1 MGERTDGIARLL
13 QRARAWRDADSDP
26 ATRAELDERIRRVE
40 GGSGAQAEAAA
51 DGGDVTQAGQAIKAE
66 SASEAEAVLRSCF
79 DPPLSFGTAGL
90 RGLAGPG
97 PAHMNALLIQ
107 RVTAVIADVLIA
119 EVPDAVRRGVVIGY
133 DARHGSQALAEAAAR
148 TVAGAGIGVHTF
160 DGYSP
165 TPLAAFATLELEAA
179 AGLVLTASHNPP
191 EYLGYKVYWSNA
203 AQLVSPLDERIARA
217 LAALPLDARLP
228 TTTPEQPGDAPYW
241 QVHGDALRR
250 RYLEAIARPRRT
262 IPQPQKAIPRPQ
274 KTIPRSGEGAATA
287 TDPSGSETS
296 AEPVA
301 SSGSA
306 ASAGPAT
313 LRIAYSAMHGV
324 GGELLKTALAN
335 QGDIEL
341 HEVADQAAPDG
352 DFPTVNFPNPE
363 EPGALDR
370 LTRMAAMVEA
380 DLALATDPDADRLA
394 VAIPDAAGDWQVL
407 MGDQIGALMADYLLA
422 CRAADAERGGAS
434 PAAGAMPAGFVVNTV
449 VSSRLLGRIAEHYGV
464 GFEQT
469 LTGFKWIWHRALQ
482 REAAGE
488 QLIFAYEDAI
498 GFCPTRQVRDKD
510 GIAAGVVMAE
520 LARDTLASGRSLH
533 QRLMGL
539 YARFGVAVN
548 RQVSL
553 KLEGADAHERM
564 TRQLAGLRACPP
576 ASLDGLP
583 VRRVFDYAGAESF
596 QPGEAVPAD
605 AEGPQANRI
614 PSGSRRERLD
624 AEPIALPN
632 TDLIQLAFDECLV
645 SIRPSGTE
653 PKLKVYLEYL
663 GDPGQIGAPDQA
675 DEPGQGDESDQTH
688 EAARSG
694 EPAQIGGV
702 DMAGEA
708 KEHAVSEQIR
718 AADRRLQS
726 LAAAVESLL
735 TGD

>member
-13 QRARAWRDADSDP
+13 QRARAWRDADGDP

-40 GGSGAQAEAAA
+40 GGSGAEATEATEAEAA
-51 DGGDVTQAGQAIKAE
+51 
-66 SASEAEAVLRSCF
+66 LRGCF
-79 DPPLSFGTAGL
+79 EPPLSFGTAGL

-228 TTTPEQPGDAPYW
+228 TATPEQPGDAPYW

-250 RYLEAIARPRRT
+250 RYLEAIARPRR
-262 IPQPQKAIPRPQ
+262 A
-274 KTIPRSGEGAATA
+274 
-287 TDPSGSETS
+287 S
-296 AEPVA
+296 A
-301 SSGSA
+301 GSA
-306 ASAGPAT
+306 ASAGPAP

-370 LTRMAAMVEA
+370 LTRLAATVEA

-422 CRAADAERGGAS
+422 SRAADAERGDAS
-434 PAAGAMPAGFVVNTV
+434 PSPSPTAGTKPAGFVVNTV

-498 GFCPTRQVRDKD
+498 GFCPTRRVRDKD
-510 GIAAGVVMAE
+510 GIAAAVVMAE
-520 LARDTLASGRSLH
+520 LARDTLATGRSLH

-576 ASLDGLP
+576 ASLDDLP

-596 QPGEAVPAD
+596 RPGEAVPAD
-605 AEGPQANRI
+605 AENPQATRI

-663 GDPGQIGAPDQA
+663 GEPGRIGAAEQIGDANGTGA
-675 DEPGQGDESDQTH
+675 
-688 EAARSG
+688 
-694 EPAQIGGV
+694 
-702 DMAGEA
+702 A
-708 KEHAVSEQIR
+708 KEDAVSEQIR

-735 TGD
+735 TGH